1 MLNPGDQPSSSQH
14 HVFLALEHGEIH
26 TVRRAIMRIPEA
38 KRRATLLAPSKKPEH
53 RLRTPLMAAAA
64 TGDLAIFLS
73 VLEAFNKLF
82 RNNVKVSV

>member
-1 MLNPGDQPSSSQH
+1 MGTGNEPSSSQH

-26 TVRRAIMRIPEA
+26 AVRRAMMRIPEA

-53 RLRTPLMAAAA
+53 KLRTPLMAAAA
-64 TGDLAIFLS
+64 TGDLAIFSS

-82 RNNVKVSV
+82 RNTINVRV